1 MAGAPVPVG
10 FFPLMAGHR
19 QAQGGPCFLGL
30 RAVCRPG
37 SSIFFKEEAKI
48 KELDRTN
55 RARVLLI
62 LEKESSVQTPS
73 NPIPACIF
81 AKVEIRIPL
90 TPTNN
95 SKLIRNSR
103 TSGEMCKNFVETVQ
117 NSHMI

>member
-62 LEKESSVQTPS
+62 LEKESSVQTP
-73 NPIPACIF
+73 
-81 AKVEIRIPL
+81 
-90 TPTNN
+90 PTQFRHAFLQ
-95 SKLIRNSR
+95 KL
-103 TSGEMCKNFVETVQ
+103 KFVFLSVPPTTV
-117 NSHMI
+117 N